1 MNITSEARI
10 PFYWFK
16 SSGNKHIKISTKE
29 SKSGCLSIE
38 N

>member
-1 MNITSEARI
+1 MNITSDARI

-16 SSGNKHIKISTKE
+16 SQGTKYIKISTKE